1 MRRPF
6 DYESGDFTSTHDG
19 KTDPLLPV
27 ALEVNEDEI
36 ATLREIAVALEYV
49 EAERD
54 SGHDIALCTE
64 PESVGSRRSEFPSAL
79 PSTDDE
85 E

>member
-6 DYESGDFTSTHDG
+6 DPEYGDFMHTHDG
-19 KTDPLLPV
+19 KTDPLVPV
-27 ALEVNEDEI
+27 ADPSNEDEVE
-36 ATLREIAVALEYV
+36 TLREIECALAVV

-54 SGHDIALCTE
+54 SGHDIALCIE
-64 PESVGSRRSEFPSAL
+64 PEAAGSRRSDFPAAL